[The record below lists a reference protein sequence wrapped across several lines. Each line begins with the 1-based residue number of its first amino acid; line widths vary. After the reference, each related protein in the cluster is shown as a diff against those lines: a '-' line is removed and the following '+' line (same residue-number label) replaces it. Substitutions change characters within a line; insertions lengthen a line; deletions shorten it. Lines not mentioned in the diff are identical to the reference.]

1 MSVTWHNLDAF
12 KRELA
17 AQPETLTQRSEPI
30 VAQASVKAADEV
42 RAGYSS
48 PHLRQ
53 GVSATPMPT
62 EKPTVITWKVR
73 NSAPHAHL
81 YEYGTE
87 TVRITGTG
95 AERGRMPA
103 HPVFFPAVGP
113 AGRSMV
119 DELKRMVTAEG
130 YRVSG
135 DGSPT

>member
-1 MSVTWHNLDAF
+1 MSVVWHNLDTF
-12 KRELA
+12 KQQLA
-17 AQPETLTQRSEPI
+17 EQPQTLTRLSEPI
-30 VAQASVKAADEV
+30 LASSSVKAADEV
-42 RAGYSS
+42 RAGYAS

-53 GVSATPMPT
+53 GVSATPMPS

-87 TVRITGTG
+87 TVRVTATG

-103 HPVFFPAVGP
+103 HPVFFPAVGQ